1 MCKRVQSDRGEIAR
15 LHITLQRR
23 ERWVCELFIG
33 HRRPD
38 LRQTRASLCPVVG
51 IRPAHLINTD
61 DHRGNMAAL
70 GALAGPTE
78 NPRYG
83 NVVPVHGRVGVG
95 LVGRFS
101 GDQTLP
107 SARLSALRSI
117 SQYAETPLKGSG
129 RHPPLSD
136 YIHRP

>member
-1 MCKRVQSDRGEIAR
+1 MRLWMCKRVQSDRGEIAR

-38 LRQTRASLCPVVG
+38 LRQTHASLCLVVG
-51 IRPAHLINTD
+51 IRPAQLINTD

-70 GALAGPTE
+70 GAPTE

-83 NVVPVHGRVGVG
+83 NVVPLHGRVGVG
-95 LVGRFS
+95 LVGRFWRGS
-101 GDQTLP
+101 D
-107 SARLSALRSI
+107 AALSAVVGLA
-117 SQYAETPLKGSG
+117 QHLAG
-129 RHPPLSD
+129 
-136 YIHRP
+136 